1 MNVFASD
8 RIFPVFHP
16 YADRVAYVAISESD
30 RHPSLPYAATIHH
43 GIRLQDFSFDPE
55 GSGDLL
61 FFGRIHPDKGAAEAV
76 AVAQASGRR
85 LHMAGLVPDQGYHRS
100 EERRVGNE
108 WFSTC
113 RSRWSPKN

>member
-8 RIFPVFHP
+8 RIFPVFQS

-43 GIRLQDFSFDPE
+43 GILLQDFSFDPD

-61 FFGRIHPDKGAAEAV
+61 FFGRIHPDKGTAAAV
-76 AVAQASGRR
+76 AVAQARVRS
-85 LHMAGLVPDQGYHRS
+85 LHMAGIVRAQGYHDRAWDS
-100 EERRVGNE
+100 SLSGNGVL
-108 WFSTC
+108 
-113 RSRWSPKN
+113 